1 MELARG
7 RRRQSREVDGP
18 SSPGV
23 EAQAHTHSVLEGSV
37 STKAN
42 TLVGSNQEL
51 AQLSK
56 TFMEITP
63 LLSQGPTTFPVEQV
77 LMPSLNL
84 SSISFQPFDSWRAY

>member
-1 MELARG
+1 M
-7 RRRQSREVDGP
+7 
-18 SSPGV
+18 
-23 EAQAHTHSVLEGSV
+23 HSVLEGSV

-63 LLSQGPTTFPVEQV
+63 LLSQGPTTFPVKQV
-77 LMPSLNL
+77 SMPSLNL
-84 SSISFQPFDSWRAY
+84 SSISFQPFDS

>member
-1 MELARG
+1 MG
-7 RRRQSREVDGP
+7 DDGREVDGP

-42 TLVGSNQEL
+42 TLVGSNQL

-77 LMPSLNL
+77 SMPSLNL